1 MRCLMIGGD
10 VRGRPGMSRGR
21 HDVPGGRS
29 KECGVGPDRGPRLG
43 ADASNRVGRTC
54 SHTLSTTAVTH
65 QHQHHQ
71 ILPENIKLK
80 PGSCLNLSNTRDWCC
95 CQQKFKSKQCIL
107 GLFCPQYASLQ
118 LTSHYPTSSHR
129 QDRPQPIDFSEGGP
143 SASLPVLS
151 NLLTQESH
159 TVFHTLSPK
168 SSHCPQCPQCPTLYF
183 TQCPTSS
190 ISPCRRHTASLPRSL
205 FSVRVRVRVLFS
217 VRALLGSDWR
227 KSAQEAPPYH
237 MLASKLT
244 Y

>member
-54 SHTLSTTAVTH
+54 SHTLSTIAVTH

-95 CQQKFKSKQCIL
+95 CQQKFKSKQFIL
-107 GLFCPQYASLQ
+107 GLFCPQNASLQ
-118 LTSHYPTSSHR
+118 STSHDPTSSHR
-129 QDRPQPIDFSEGGP
+129 QDRPKPIDFSEGGP

-159 TVFHTLSPK
+159 TVFHTLS
-168 SSHCPQCPQCPTLYF
+168 LAL
-183 TQCPTSS
+183 
-190 ISPCRRHTASLPRSL
+190 SPMSPVSRIVFH
-205 FSVRVRVRVLFS
+205 
-217 VRALLGSDWR
+217 
-227 KSAQEAPPYH
+227 
-237 MLASKLT
+237 
-244 Y
+244 

>member
-1 MRCLMIGGD
+1 MMCQEG
-10 VRGRPGMSRGR
+10 
-21 HDVPGGRS
+21 
-29 KECGVGPDRGPRLG
+29 GPRNVEWGPIEAQGSGPMHQIGSVALVPTHCPP
-43 ADASNRVGRTC
+43 SLSPINT
-54 SHTLSTTAVTH
+54 STTRYLR
-65 QHQHHQ
+65 
-71 ILPENIKLK
+71 ILKLK

-95 CQQKFKSKQCIL
+95 CQQKFKSKQFIL

-118 LTSHYPTSSHR
+118 STSHDPTSSHR

-168 SSHCPQCPQCPTLYF
+168 SSHCPQCPTLYF

-227 KSAQEAPPYH
+227 KSAQEVPPYH